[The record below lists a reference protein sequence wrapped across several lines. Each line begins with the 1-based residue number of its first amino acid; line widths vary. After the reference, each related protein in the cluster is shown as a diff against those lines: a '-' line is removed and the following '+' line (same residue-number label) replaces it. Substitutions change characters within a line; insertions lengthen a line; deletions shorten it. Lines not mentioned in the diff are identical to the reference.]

1 MQNQKSTAPYIK
13 STENI
18 FTVDLKST
26 AKYHKPSKTRHQLIS
41 LTKKPK
47 KINIDQL

>member
-1 MQNQKSTAPYIK
+1 MQNLKSTVTLIK

-26 AKYHKPSKTRHQLIS
+26 AKSLQTSETRYQPIS
-41 LTKKPK
+41 LSKKQK